1 MMENV
6 DAAAVSRSIRR
17 HLAGGGLASLVL
29 VGGIGGWAAAT
40 DLAGAVVATG
50 HFVVDSNVKKVQHPT
65 GGVVGEILVREG
77 QRVTIGDVVMRLDAT
92 QTRANLAIVTKRLDE
107 FAVRRARLEAERDEA
122 EAISFP
128 ADLTGRM
135 NDPDIAQLITGERK
149 LFELRREARLG
160 KKAQLHERVVQ
171 YEKEVRGLVA
181 QEEAKVRGIALIER
195 ELKGVRELWEKGL
208 VSIQRMMALER
219 EGANLDGER
228 GRLVEAQAQ
237 SGGKIAETQL
247 QIIQVDQDLR
257 SEVAGNLRDIE
268 GQTAEYIERRV
279 SAEDQLKRI
288 DLVAP
293 QSGLVHELVVHT
305 VGGVISPADAI
316 MLIVPDRDRL
326 ALEVRITP
334 RDIDQIRMG
343 QRAVLRM
350 SAFNQRTTPEL
361 TGEVSRIAAD
371 LTQDQK
377 TGLSYYVVRIT
388 VPPQELA
395 RLGKLTLVSGMPAEA
410 FIQTGERTV
419 ISYLVKPLRD
429 QINRAFREE

>member
-1 MMENV
+1 MPNDDM
-6 DAAAVSRSIRR
+6 AIVSRSIRR
-17 HLAGGGLASLVL
+17 HLVGGGLASLVL

-50 HFVVDSNVKKVQHPT
+50 HFVVDSHVKKVQHPT
-65 GGVVGEILVREG
+65 GGVVGEILVRAG
-77 QRVTIGDVVMRLDAT
+77 QRVAIGDVVVRLDAT

-107 FAVRRARLEAERDEA
+107 FAARRARLEAERDEA
-122 EAISFP
+122 ERISFP
-128 ADLTGRM
+128 AELAARM
-135 NDPDIAQLITGERK
+135 DNPDIAQLMAGERK
-149 LFELRREARLG
+149 LFELRRDARLG
-160 KKAQLHERVVQ
+160 KKAQLQERVVQ

-181 QEEAKVRGIALIER
+181 QEDAKVRGIALIER

-219 EGANLDGER
+219 EGTNLDGER

-237 SGGKIAETQL
+237 SSGKIAETRL
-247 QIIQVDQDLR
+247 QVIQIDQDLR
-257 SEVAGNLRDIE
+257 SEVASNLRDVE
-268 GQTAEYIERRV
+268 GQIAEYIERKV

-288 DLVAP
+288 DLIAP
-293 QSGLVHELVVHT
+293 QSGLVHELAVHT
-305 VGGVISPADAI
+305 VGGVISPADVI

-326 ALEVRITP
+326 ALEVQIMP
-334 RDIDQIRMG
+334 QDIDQIRIG
-343 QRAVLRM
+343 QSAILRM

-361 TGEVSRIAAD
+361 NGEVTRIAAD

-377 TGLSYYVVRIT
+377 TGLSYYIVRIG
-388 VPPQELA
+388 VASKELT
-395 RLGKLTLVSGMPAEA
+395 RLGKLALVSGMPAEA

-419 ISYLVKPLRD
+419 ISYLVKPLKD

>member
-1 MMENV
+1 V
-6 DAAAVSRSIRR
+6 RTCGQA
-17 HLAGGGLASLVL
+17 
-29 VGGIGGWAAAT
+29 GGIGGWAAAT

-65 GGVVGEILVREG
+65 GGIVGEILVREG

-326 ALEVRITP
+326 ALEVQITP
-334 RDIDQIRMG
+334 QDIDQIRMG

-410 FIQTGERTV
+410 FIQAGERTV

>member
-1 MMENV
+1 MV
-6 DAAAVSRSIRR
+6 RTCGQA
-17 HLAGGGLASLVL
+17 
-29 VGGIGGWAAAT
+29 GGIGGWAAAT

-77 QRVTIGDVVMRLDAT
+77 QRVTIGDVVMRLDAP

-171 YEKEVRGLVA
+171 YEKEVRALVA

-257 SEVAGNLRDIE
+257 SEVAGNLRDIK

-326 ALEVRITP
+326 ALEVQITP

>member
-1 MMENV
+1 MMANV

-149 LFELRREARLG
+149 LFGLRREARLG

-268 GQTAEYIERRV
+268 GQTAEHIERRV

-326 ALEVRITP
+326 ALEVQITP
-334 RDIDQIRMG
+334 QDIDQIRMG

>member
-1 MMENV
+1 MRTCGQ
-6 DAAAVSRSIRR
+6 A
-17 HLAGGGLASLVL
+17 
-29 VGGIGGWAAAT
+29 GGIGGWAAAT

-268 GQTAEYIERRV
+268 GQTAEHIERRV

-326 ALEVRITP
+326 ALEVQITP
-334 RDIDQIRMG
+334 QDIDQIRMG

>member
-1 MMENV
+1 MRTCGQ
-6 DAAAVSRSIRR
+6 A
-17 HLAGGGLASLVL
+17 
-29 VGGIGGWAAAT
+29 GGIGGWAAAT

-228 GRLVEAQAQ
+228 ERLVEAQAQ

-247 QIIQVDQDLR
+247 QIIQVDQDIP

-293 QSGLVHELVVHT
+293 ESGLVHELVVHT

-326 ALEVRITP
+326 ALEVQITP
-334 RDIDQIRMG
+334 QDIDQIRMG

>member
-1 MMENV
+1 MV
-6 DAAAVSRSIRR
+6 RTCGQA
-17 HLAGGGLASLVL
+17 
-29 VGGIGGWAAAT
+29 GGIGGWAAAT

-50 HFVVDSNVKKVQHPT
+50 HFVVDSNLKKVQHPT

-326 ALEVRITP
+326 ALEVQITP
-334 RDIDQIRMG
+334 QDIDQIRMG

-350 SAFNQRTTPEL
+350 SAFNQRTMPEL

>member
-326 ALEVRITP
+326 ALEVQITP
-334 RDIDQIRMG
+334 QDIDQIRMG

>member
-326 ALEVRITP
+326 ALEVQITP

>member
-1 MMENV
+1 M
-6 DAAAVSRSIRR
+6 
-17 HLAGGGLASLVL
+17 
-29 VGGIGGWAAAT
+29 
-40 DLAGAVVATG
+40 
-50 HFVVDSNVKKVQHPT
+50 
-65 GGVVGEILVREG
+65 
-77 QRVTIGDVVMRLDAT
+77 
-92 QTRANLAIVTKRLDE
+92 
-107 FAVRRARLEAERDEA
+107 
-122 EAISFP
+122 
-128 ADLTGRM
+128 
-135 NDPDIAQLITGERK
+135 
-149 LFELRREARLG
+149 
-160 KKAQLHERVVQ
+160 
-171 YEKEVRGLVA
+171 
-181 QEEAKVRGIALIER
+181 RGIALIER

-326 ALEVRITP
+326 ALEVQITP
-334 RDIDQIRMG
+334 QDIDQIRMG

-395 RLGKLTLVSGMPAEA
+395 RLGKLTLVSGLPAEA

>member
-1 MMENV
+1 MMANV

-219 EGANLDGER
+219 D
-228 GRLVEAQAQ
+228 RLV
-237 SGGKIAETQL
+237 ILTC
-247 QIIQVDQDLR
+247 
-257 SEVAGNLRDIE
+257 
-268 GQTAEYIERRV
+268 
-279 SAEDQLKRI
+279 
-288 DLVAP
+288 
-293 QSGLVHELVVHT
+293 
-305 VGGVISPADAI
+305 
-316 MLIVPDRDRL
+316 L
-326 ALEVRITP
+326 ALERPKPKLSEQQLVRYV
-334 RDIDQIRMG
+334 G
-343 QRAVLRM
+343 QRSRRM
-350 SAFNQRTTPEL
+350 DLNSMPTAL
-361 TGEVSRIAAD
+361 T
-371 LTQDQK
+371 
-377 TGLSYYVVRIT
+377 
-388 VPPQELA
+388 
-395 RLGKLTLVSGMPAEA
+395 
-410 FIQTGERTV
+410 
-419 ISYLVKPLRD
+419 
-429 QINRAFREE
+429 

>member
-1 MMENV
+1 MSNN
-6 DAAAVSRSIRR
+6 DAATVSRSIRR
-17 HLAGGGLASLVL
+17 HLAGGGLASLIL

-50 HFVVDSNVKKVQHPT
+50 HFVVDSNIKKVQHPT
-65 GGVVGEILVREG
+65 GGVVGDILVREG

-122 EAISFP
+122 ERIIFP
-128 ADLTGRM
+128 VELTRRTSE
-135 NDPDIAQLITGERK
+135 PDIAQLMVGERK

-160 KKAQLHERVVQ
+160 KKAQLQERVVQ

-181 QEEAKVRGIALIER
+181 QEDAKVRGIALIER

-219 EGANLDGER
+219 EGTNLDGER

-237 SGGKIAETQL
+237 SGGKIAETRL
-247 QIIQVDQDLR
+247 QVIQIDQDLR
-257 SEVAGNLRDIE
+257 SEVASNLRDIE

-293 QSGLVHELVVHT
+293 QSGLVHELAVHT

-326 ALEVRITP
+326 ALEVQITP
-334 RDIDQIRMG
+334 QDIDQIRMG

-361 TGEVSRIAAD
+361 IGEVSRIAAD
-371 LTQDQK
+371 LSQDQK
-377 TGLSYYVVRIT
+377 TGLFYYVVRIT

-395 RLGKLTLVSGMPAEA
+395 RLRKLVLVSGMPAEA

-419 ISYLVKPLRD
+419 ISYLVKPLKD

>member
-1 MMENV
+1 MSND
-6 DAAAVSRSIRR
+6 DAATVSRSIRR
-17 HLAGGGLASLVL
+17 HLVGGGLASLIL

-77 QRVTIGDVVMRLDAT
+77 QRVTVGDVVMRLDAT

-107 FAVRRARLEAERDEA
+107 FSVRRARLEAERDET
-122 EAISFP
+122 ERILFP
-128 ADLTGRM
+128 AELTRRI
-135 NDPDIAQLITGERK
+135 NDPDIAQLMAGERK

-160 KKAQLHERVVQ
+160 KKAQLQERVVQ

-181 QEEAKVRGIALIER
+181 QEDAKVRGIALIER
-195 ELKGVRELWEKGL
+195 ELKGVRELWEKRL

-219 EGANLDGER
+219 EGTNLDGER

-247 QIIQVDQDLR
+247 QIIQIDQDLR
-257 SEVAGNLRDIE
+257 SEVASNLRDIE
-268 GQTAEYIERRV
+268 GQTAEYIERRAL
-279 SAEDQLKRI
+279 AEDQLKRI

-293 QSGLVHELVVHT
+293 QSGLVHELAVHT

-326 ALEVRITP
+326 ALEVQITP
-334 RDIDQIRMG
+334 HDIDQIRMG
-343 QRAVLRM
+343 QKVILRM

-361 TGEVSRIAAD
+361 IGEVSRIAAD

-377 TGLSYYVVRIT
+377 TGLFYYVVRIT
-388 VPPQELA
+388 VPPQELV
-395 RLGKLTLVSGMPAEA
+395 RLRNLALVSGMPAEA
-410 FIQTGERTV
+410 FIRTGERTV